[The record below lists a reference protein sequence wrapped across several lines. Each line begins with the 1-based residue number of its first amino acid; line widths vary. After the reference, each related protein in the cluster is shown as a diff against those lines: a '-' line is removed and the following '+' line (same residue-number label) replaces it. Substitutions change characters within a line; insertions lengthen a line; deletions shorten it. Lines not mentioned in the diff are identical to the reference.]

1 LQLDQLDPAILDK
14 LSNTK
19 LSAIKELNESVG
31 LIDRIITANR
41 TAASLKALQVQARA
55 GDANLQL
62 EDGLLLY

>member
-1 LQLDQLDPAILDK
+1 MQLDQLDPAILDE
-14 LSNTK
+14 LFNIE
-19 LSAIKELNESVG
+19 LLAIKELNESVS